1 MCDQKV
7 TFQIVVEDC
16 AKDINLLNKTINS
29 IVSSNYDRNYY
40 GIVLSAKKEND
51 WKQIPSIV
59 DKYKQN
65 KYVITAV
72 FNLVEDK
79 LNNETFCFSTYRQA
93 GYYCKTL
100 SGTVISESFFEDVCN
115 NQEYD
120 FVESEG
126 ICAIKSNLA
135 IDNYLTYMD
144 YDLMEQELK
153 VKSKQRKKYLKL

>member
-7 TFQIVVEDC
+7 TFQVVVENC
-16 AKDINLLNKTINS
+16 AKDIKLLNKTIDS
-29 IVSSNYDRNYY
+29 IISCDYDKNYY
-40 GIVLSAKKEND
+40 GIVLSTKKEND

-59 DKYKQN
+59 DKYKQDN
-65 KYVITAV
+65 YVITAV
-72 FNLVEDK
+72 FNLVKDK

-93 GYYCKTL
+93 AYYCKTL
-100 SGTVISESFFEDVCN
+100 SGSVIGESFFEDVCN